1 VRHRNPSFLQH
12 DCWPIAATASSTSL
26 ATSSAEAVHHNK
38 GVSAALERRWI
49 TWRSTLHRLR
59 LSSGNGSYISDDL
72 EWLAAV
78 TRGKIER
85 WHKTL
90 KAERRIL
97 LTTCRAIWKLNPG
110 FCDYSHRLGSKLVR
124 AVSQKSSLPDRPI
137 HLMSTDEP
145 GRGPRAGY
153 LAVTTQRHPDNI
165 SGSPPGT
172 LVVVLVYG
180 RRSRFPP
187 LRAAVRHTSRH
198 DAALDR

>member
-1 VRHRNPSFLQH
+1 
-12 DCWPIAATASSTSL
+12 
-26 ATSSAEAVHHNK
+26 
-38 GVSAALERRWI
+38 
-49 TWRSTLHRLR
+49 
-59 LSSGNGSYISDDL
+59 
-72 EWLAAV
+72 
-78 TRGKIER
+78 
-85 WHKTL
+85 
-90 KAERRIL
+90 
-97 LTTCRAIWKLNPG
+97 
-110 FCDYSHRLGSKLVR
+110 VR

-145 GRGPRAGY
+145 SRGPRAGY
-153 LAVTTQRHPDNI
+153 LAVTPIRTRPPAVKPLKRHPDNI